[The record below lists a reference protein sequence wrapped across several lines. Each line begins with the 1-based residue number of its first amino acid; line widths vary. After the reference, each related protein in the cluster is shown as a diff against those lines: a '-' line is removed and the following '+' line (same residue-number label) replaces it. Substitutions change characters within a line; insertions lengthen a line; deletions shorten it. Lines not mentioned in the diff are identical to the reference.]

1 MTNINKLTK
10 ADEDTEVKQE
20 QMITKIVNLTSHPL
34 NIVVTGEVIPKGTS
48 VAKVSIIP
56 KVSKVVNGIPIYE
69 IEYVYLAGLPEPEEN
84 TIYVVSSPVLDYVN
98 QHFPERTDVAAPYKH
113 MKDASGRTIACG
125 GFRING

>member
-1 MTNINKLTK
+1 MPI
-10 ADEDTEVKQE
+10 
-20 QMITKIVNLTSHPL
+20 KIVNLTSHPL

-56 KVSKVVNGIPIYE
+56 KVFKIVKGIPIYE
-69 IEYVYLAGLPEPEEN
+69 IEYTSLVGLPEPEEGV
-84 TIYVVSSPVLDYVN
+84 IYVVSSPVLDYVN
-98 QHFPERTDVAAPYKH
+98 KHFPERTDVVAPYKH